1 MSESVQPEAMVEV
14 IEDIHDAVEDSGE
27 THVGDL
33 LDAMGKTS
41 FIPVL
46 MVPALAVVSP
56 LSGVPGFS
64 SVAGLTIALV
74 SGQLLLGR
82 DQLWLPGWIIDR
94 RVPSNWLERATRSL
108 WRPAR
113 WFDRHTKPRMAFLAS
128 APFDRVIYLFCT
140 LCGLIMPFMELL
152 PFTSSLMAFAV
163 VMMALA
169 LLVGD
174 GLFALVGYSL
184 IGLLITGGAML
195 VL

>member
-1 MSESVQPEAMVEV
+1 MNDCIQPEAMAEV
-14 IEDIHDAVEDSGE
+14 IEEIHDAVEESGD

-64 SVAGLTIALV
+64 SAAGLAIALV
-74 SGQLLLGR
+74 SAQLLIGR
-82 DQLWLPGWIIDR
+82 EQLWLPRWLTER
-94 RVPSNWLERATRSL
+94 RITSRWLERATRSL

-113 WFDRHTKPRMAFLAS
+113 WFDSHTKPRLSFLA
-128 APFDRVIYLFCT
+128 APPFDRVIYLFCT
-140 LCGLIMPFMELL
+140 LCGLVMPFMELL

-184 IGLLITGGAML
+184 IGLLVTGGAML
-195 VL
+195 IL